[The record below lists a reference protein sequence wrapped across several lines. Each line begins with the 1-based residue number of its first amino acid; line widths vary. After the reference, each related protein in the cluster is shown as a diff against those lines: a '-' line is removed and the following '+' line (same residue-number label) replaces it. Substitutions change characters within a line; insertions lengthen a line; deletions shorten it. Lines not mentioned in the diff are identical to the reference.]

1 LRNFK
6 KTLLN
11 TSVKVGA
18 MSVQAMDSSL
28 HGMTGSQLSRGNT
41 NLMNIYGNSQNKTS
55 LRASQSNVRA
65 GRIEKPKVII

>member
-1 LRNFK
+1 
-6 KTLLN
+6 
-11 TSVKVGA
+11 

-41 NLMNIYGNSQNKTS
+41 NLMNIYGYSQNKTS

-65 GRIEKPKVII
+65 GRIEEPKVII